1 MTKKSDTHG
10 FEFIGR
16 EPECAHLRALLPRPG
31 SRARLQ
37 IVSGAAGIGK
47 SRLVAEIAAHARQ
60 NGNRVLWGRCWDASI
75 TPPLW
80 PWSQVA
86 RTLTGNQEPTD
97 LATVL
102 LSDSASDRFELFDAL
117 ASCIRVATEE
127 APVVVI
133 LEDVHEADGPSIL
146 LADFLV
152 QHLADCPLLIIMT
165 FRTDDAAERPG
176 LREQLSTLQLPEDWL
191 RLSGLAEED
200 VRSVLTAPE
209 QASDILSITG
219 GNPLFIEYILR
230 NGARSDPSPG
240 TEEASTGEPG
250 AGARSAAAQSALLR
264 HITSRRL
271 ASLPVSTH
279 AFVSGCALAGPQ
291 PTIQVVAELV
301 GLSPDQAV
309 AALQPALDSEILT
322 LHRSRS
328 TSSAPSIEFTHP
340 LLAEAASTLAAPAVL
355 QSVHLRRADML
366 RGLPGRH
373 AERAHHLLQLGP
385 DHSPD
390 AVEACLGAAQDAH
403 AAYAYDEAA
412 GHIERALHTV
422 DSVSLRSPKA
432 KKTRLRLLV
441 EYGIALRLA
450 GRSEQARDVADTA
463 WEQAVLAA
471 DGEAQARAALEGE
484 FRFSFAGNERHV
496 RAARCQAALDALPK
510 KPSALRAR
518 LLAALSAARLS
529 DDGEAQVLAR
539 ESLAMAEFV
548 GDPIAVGYAL
558 SAMTVTDLSPD
569 SLEFRLRAAH
579 RILAIARRE
588 KNQSLASHGYFFL
601 LAALLEKG
609 DIRALDAQLALADA
623 DGGPLADLA
632 DGRHAGWFR
641 CTRAL
646 LDGRTDDAEQRANE
660 SYLAATRAGD
670 PDAGDVWAA
679 QIAIVRWLQG
689 RVEEIEPLF
698 LEARRQQPDVPVWS
712 AALAWL
718 WLRTGRSSAAR
729 GVLAEFGDLEHIPR
743 DRNWL
748 MTMATLAEVVAE
760 LGEDQR
766 VLDLRESLLPYARN
780 LVPIGLGVAC
790 WGTIARP
797 LGLLARRLGRVDEA
811 RIHFDAAI
819 EVSAQMG
826 ALPWLAEA
834 QLDLA
839 ELELDELALAEVETA
854 STPGGTDGGSERR
867 RASQLIFE
875 AEVTARTLGLRLL
888 ENRAAAHRSRL
899 GPHQV
904 SPVGPEQHHFARS
917 AHSVPRISV
926 LGTFEVRGTD
936 GAVANWNSRKAR
948 ELLKILLTRG
958 GSPVAKDSLM
968 DLLWPGE
975 DSWTLGNRLAVAV
988 SAVRRALDPGRRH
1001 SSEVYL
1007 ATDGMTMSLSPSRLR
1022 VDAWEFLAEA
1032 QTVTEQV
1039 RSGGEPDLI
1048 ELRRVVRLYRG
1059 DALPDEPYTD
1069 WALDFRLRCQSAF
1082 IEVSQHLATT
1092 AATQH
1097 APLVAADACRGIL
1110 DIDPLDRLAHTTLI
1124 AALKELG
1131 AHGQARAAADRY
1143 DQIRQTLITPSDQS
1157 AS

>member
-1 MTKKSDTHG
+1 MVAFDEVLLRSGSPATKKSDTHG

-16 EPECAHLRALLPRPG
+16 DPEYAHLKALLPRPG

-47 SRLVAEIAAHARQ
+47 SRLVAEIAAHASQ
-60 NGNRVLWGRCWDASI
+60 NGDRVLWGRCWDASI

-117 ASCIRVATEE
+117 ASCLRAATEE

-230 NGARSDPSPG
+230 NGSRSERSSGP
-240 TEEASTGEPG
+240 EEASAGEPG
-250 AGARSAAAQSALLR
+250 AGARSAATQSASLR
-264 HITSRRL
+264 HITGRRL

-301 GLSPDQAV
+301 GLSPDQAL

-322 LHRSRS
+322 VHSS
-328 TSSAPSIEFTHP
+328 PATSSAPSVEFTHP

-385 DHSPD
+385 DHGPD
-390 AVEACLGAAQDAH
+390 AVEACLGAAQDAQ
-403 AAYAYDEAA
+403 
-412 GHIERALHTV
+412 
-422 DSVSLRSPKA
+422 
-432 KKTRLRLLV
+432 V

-496 RAARCQAALDALPK
+496 RAARCQAALDASPN

-529 DDGEAQVLAR
+529 DDGEAEDLAR
-539 ESLAMAEFV
+539 ESLAMAEIV
-548 GDPIAVGYAL
+548 GDPVAVGYAL

-569 SLEFRLRAAH
+569 SPEFRLRAAH

-588 KNQSLASHGYFFL
+588 KDQSLASHGYFFL

-760 LGEDQR
+760 VGDGQR

-819 EVSAQMG
+819 EVSARMG

-839 ELELDELALAEVETA
+839 ELELDELSLTEVDSA
-854 STPGGTDGGSERR
+854 STPGGIDGGSERR

-888 ENRAAAHRSRL
+888 ENRAAALRSRL

-904 SPVGPEQHHFARS
+904 SPVGPEQRHFTGSAR
-917 AHSVPRISV
+917 SVPRISV
-926 LGTFEVRGTD
+926 LGTFEVRGAD

-958 GSPVAKDSLM
+958 GSPVAKDSVM

-1007 ATDGMTMSLSPSRLR
+1007 ATDGMTMSLSSSRLR

-1032 QTVTEQV
+1032 QAVTEQV
-1039 RSGGEPDLI
+1039 RSGGEPDLN

-1092 AATQH
+1092 AATQR

-1110 DIDPLDRLAHTTLI
+1110 DVDPLDRLAHTTLI
-1124 AALKELG
+1124 GALEELG